1 MNSYFAS
8 CEQQANP
15 FLRGKPIGICEHLGG
30 IIIAPSIEAKKF
42 GVKTAMPVWEAKKLC
57 PQIKL
62 FFTDPDKYRETTRRF
77 LQIFYKH
84 TEQIEKYS
92 IDEAFLDLTDS
103 VKQFADPWAQ
113 AQEIA
118 LQIKAEMKKYVGNWI
133 KCSIGIGPDKLIAK
147 IASDLKKPDGL
158 TVVRPEHKEMLYD
171 QLKLTDIPG
180 IASRT
185 EKNLNALGIKTLR
198 DLRDYPESK
207 LIAHFG
213 IAGHHFHKM
222 GMLEGSWN
230 EQMDYSNPE
239 ESENNEIK
247 SMGHAYTLPQ
257 ASNDAKIAL
266 QVLYKLSEMVGRR
279 LREAGLMGN
288 IVHFIL
294 TDRQNEYFH
303 QRKKISRFVQD
314 GRDIFME
321 ASKIFEAS
329 AHYRKKFKLIGVTV
343 SGLQEF
349 SDQQSLFEN
358 DRIQSKLAG
367 YMDKIND
374 KYGEFTITRAPA
386 WQARNFIR
394 DSVGFGRM
402 KEFKVKYK
410 AAKQ

>member
-1 MNSYFAS
+1 M
-8 CEQQANP
+8 
-15 FLRGKPIGICEHLGG
+15 RGKPIGICEHLGG

-62 FFTDPDKYRETTRRF
+62 FYTDPDKYRETTRRF

-92 IDEAFLDLTDS
+92 IDEAFLDLTGNARG
-103 VKQFADPWAQ
+103 QADPWA
-113 AQEIA
+113 AAEKIA
-118 LQIKAEMKKYVGNWI
+118 TEIKAEMKKYVGSWI

-158 TVVRPEHKEMLYD
+158 TIIRPEDKHTLYD
-171 QLKLTDIPG
+171 KLKLTDIPG
-180 IASRT
+180 IGKRT
-185 EKNLNALGIKTLR
+185 ESNLNALGIKTLR

-207 LIAHFG
+207 LVAHFG

-230 EQMDYSNPE
+230 EQMAYSDPN
-239 ESENNEIK
+239 ESERDEIK

-257 ASNDAKIAL
+257 ASNDATIAL

-303 QRKKISRFVQD
+303 QRKKIGRYLQD

-329 AHYRKKFKLIGVTV
+329 SHYRKNFKLIGVTV

-349 SDQQSLFEN
+349 ADQQSLFEG
-358 DRIQSKLAG
+358 DRIRSKLAEH
-367 YMDKIND
+367 MDKIND
-374 KYGEFTITRAPA
+374 KYGEFTITRVPA
-386 WQARNFIR
+386 WQASNLIR

-410 AAKQ
+410 AAK